1 MPEPSELS
9 RRQPFRR
16 SAASNQSSVTVNS
29 YEVRATSDYGAAD
42 DEMSYGNTVNQSF
55 QLANCT
61 DTVLGDRVTNIY
73 NNFLARVKFS
83 GNDISFVPSQI
94 VSLLQMATTRLSS

>member
-16 SAASNQSSVTVNS
+16 SAASNRSSVTVTS
-29 YEVRATSDYGAAD
+29 YDVQAASDYGAAD
-42 DEMSYGNTVNQSF
+42 DEMSYENTVNQSF
-55 QLANCT
+55 QLNSCT

-73 NNFLARVKFS
+73 NNFLAKVKFC
-83 GNDISFVPSQI
+83 GI
-94 VSLLQMATTRLSS
+94 